1 MSKPC
6 SERAWG
12 PPSSAPF
19 PPIKAI
25 WVSAWLLPL
34 SVHPVLIQA
43 PPPSPGW
50 GPLPA
55 RLLSLLLARL
65 ACWIT
70 GCPGP
75 VVDSHASLP
84 FRGHGERTG
93 GNSSCRL
100 ACSPCRQRFL
110 QCPTAPLAARQGPLV
125 LLKGQEPVSAR
136 ASVGSRAGSMG
147 GPQLQWLQSVEGQLP
162 SLPLINSLYRPN
174 SCISHFYLTEKVA
187 LTVQIL
193 KNQNAFKKGEE

>member
-1 MSKPC
+1 M
-6 SERAWG
+6 
-12 PPSSAPF
+12 
-19 PPIKAI
+19 
-25 WVSAWLLPL
+25 LPL

-43 PPPSPGW
+43 SPPSPGW
-50 GPLPA
+50 AHSPQGSSASCLPRWPAGPH
-55 RLLSLLLARL
+55 RLSGPGSLLPCQPALQRPWGEDWREL
-65 ACWIT
+65 ELQ
-70 GCPGP
+70 
-75 VVDSHASLP
+75 ASLLAHP
-84 FRGHGERTG
+84 ADRG
-93 GNSSCRL
+93 S
-100 ACSPCRQRFL
+100 F
-110 QCPTAPLAARQGPLV
+110 TAPLAARQGPLV

-147 GPQLQWLQSVEGQLP
+147 GPQLRQLQSVEGQLP

>member
-1 MSKPC
+1 MGPTLQCPVPSNKSDLGVRLVAASFCAPC
-6 SERAWG
+6 PDPGTTTLTRMG
-12 PPSSAPF
+12 PTPRKAPQ
-19 PPIKAI
+19 PLA
-25 WVSAWLLPL
+25 SQAGLLD
-34 SVHPVLIQA
+34 H
-43 PPPSPGW
+43 
-50 GPLPA
+50 
-55 RLLSLLLARL
+55 
-65 ACWIT
+65 T

-110 QCPTAPLAARQGPLV
+110 QCPTAPLAARRVPLV
-125 LLKGQEPVSAR
+125 LLKGQEPVSTR
-136 ASVGSRAGSMG
+136 ATVGSRAGSMG